1 MLFFSL
7 IFLILLLGCPETA
20 MAGSRYGV
28 TLWLTQLIP
37 TLLPFFISIGLLR
50 ACLPRVSSRR
60 GFLLLGLL
68 CGYPAGAA
76 LVSGQYSQGLLTE
89 RQAFFYLGF
98 VNNPSPMFTLVFC
111 GRSALELSPAEGFLL
126 FGVTVL
132 SAFLGSLLFSR
143 IYFRH
148 SRRKSKK
155 LSHTAVC
162 SPTRKSEKKHAVAA
176 SSTNTVASA
185 DTNASMDA
193 NTSMDAVVSIQ
204 GFALRLDAIIADSFA
219 ILLKIGGYVTIFS
232 IIGQFVHA
240 LLPPESAAAVLCAGA
255 LEITCGVSYLPR
267 AALSL
272 EAKKV
277 LAAGLLAFGGLS
289 AAAQTGSVIL
299 QSELSLVPY
308 ILNKALN
315 SLLAGTLSFLL
326 FRVL

>member
-111 GRSALELSPAEGFLL
+111 GRSALGLSPAEGFLL

-148 SRRKSKK
+148 SRRKRKK
-155 LSHTAVC
+155 LSHAAVC
-162 SPTRKSEKKHAVAA
+162 SPARREKKHAVA
-176 SSTNTVASA
+176 SV
-185 DTNASMDA
+185 
-193 NTSMDAVVSIQ
+193 DAVASIQ
-204 GFALRLDAIIADSFA
+204 GFTLHLDAIIADSFA

-240 LLPPESAAAVLCAGA
+240 LLPPESAAAVLCAGV

-272 EAKKV
+272 AAKKI

-315 SLLAGTLSFLL
+315 SLLADTLSFLL
-326 FRVL
+326 FRIL